1 MAIVRLT
8 DELKPGMT
16 LEQDIY
22 NMDKVLLLAKGAV
35 LTQENIKT
43 IKRLGYTEVEVRK
56 PPEKPEYWNRVD
68 EKKVMEFKKSYSE
81 SGEEVAD
88 LIRRISDGQQVNL
101 EQAYQLPGSIL
112 QEVNRP
118 YNLFPSLSQVE
129 QLDHHTYGHSINVS
143 LICAAIC
150 HWLQL
155 EEEISRD
162 VVVAGLLHD
171 IGKSRL
177 NPDLFYKSQLTLKEL
192 EEFKKHTTIGFKIL
206 EEAKAPEAVQ
216 LAALHH
222 HEREDGSGYPGGL
235 TGDRIPLAAKI
246 VAVADVY
253 DTMNSSRPGSGRA
266 CPFKVFEEMQSNF
279 LGALDTKILITFL
292 ARTAECYVGE
302 IVRLNDGRTGQIVV
316 INRTYP
322 SRPMIRVDDEI
333 IDLSQIRTVEIEEI
347 LPVTG

>member
-8 DELKPGMT
+8 DELMPGMT

-22 NMDKVLLLAKGAV
+22 NRDKVLLLAKGAV

-43 IKRLGYTEVEVRK
+43 IKRLGYSQVEVRK
-56 PPEKPEYWNRVD
+56 PSEKPGYWNRVD

-88 LIRRISDGQQVNL
+88 LIKQISDGQQVNL
-101 EQAYQLPGSIL
+101 EQVYRLPGSIL
-112 QEVNRP
+112 QETNRP

-143 LICAAIC
+143 LICSAIC

-155 EEEISRD
+155 AEETSRD
-162 VVVAGLLHD
+162 YVVAGLLHD

-177 NPDLFYKSQLTLKEL
+177 NPDIIYKSRLTLKEL
-192 EEFKKHTTIGFKIL
+192 EEFKRHTIIGFKIL
-206 EEAKAPEAVQ
+206 REANAPEAVQ

-222 HEREDGSGYPGGL
+222 HECEDGSGYPGGL
-235 TGDRIPLAAKI
+235 TGARIPLAAKI

-253 DTMNSSRPGSGRA
+253 DTINSSRPGNGRA
-266 CPFKVFEEMQSNF
+266 CPFKVFEEMQNNY
-279 LGALDTKILITFL
+279 LGVLDTKILITFL

-302 IVRLNDGRTGQIVV
+302 MVRLNDGRTGQVVV

-322 SRPMIRVDDEI
+322 SRPMVRVDDEI
-333 IDLSQIRTVEIEEI
+333 IDLSKIQDVEIEEI
-347 LPVTG
+347 LPVSG